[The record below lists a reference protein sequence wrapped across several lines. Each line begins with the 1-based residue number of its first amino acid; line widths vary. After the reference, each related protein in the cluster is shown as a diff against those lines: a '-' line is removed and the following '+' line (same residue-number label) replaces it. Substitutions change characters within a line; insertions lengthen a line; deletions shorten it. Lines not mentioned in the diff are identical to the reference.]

1 MPQRSS
7 TPHPV
12 RVFAGLASAAV
23 SLCLLGCN
31 PFLGN
36 YSGER
41 WPEVA
46 AARVV
51 MDPPSPETARW
62 IGRSDF
68 TTTGHYGDAAA
79 LEAARRV
86 GADLVEWH
94 DRDLGATLS
103 WTSEPAAIG
112 GWRGSAFGF
121 GPDRA
126 WADPVVDMPVP
137 IVEQE
142 DRYQARFYRS
152 KSLGGEPRPGAGG
165 LPASSPPSMVPPLAA
180 SSSSPPSRSVDEGR

>member
-1 MPQRSS
+1 MPPRPS

-12 RVFAGLASAAV
+12 RIFAGLASVA
-23 SLCLLGCN
+23 SLFCLLGCN
-31 PFLGN
+31 PFLGS

-79 LEAARRV
+79 LEAARRI

-103 WTSEPAAIG
+103 WTSEPTAIG
-112 GWRGSAFGF
+112 GWRGSAFGY

-126 WADPVVDMPVP
+126 WADPVVDVPVP

-152 KSLGGEPRPGAGG
+152 KSLGGEPLPSAGG
-165 LPASSPPSMVPPLAA
+165 PPVSSPPSMVPPIAA
-180 SSSSPPSRSVDEGR
+180 SSSSSPPRPVVEGR